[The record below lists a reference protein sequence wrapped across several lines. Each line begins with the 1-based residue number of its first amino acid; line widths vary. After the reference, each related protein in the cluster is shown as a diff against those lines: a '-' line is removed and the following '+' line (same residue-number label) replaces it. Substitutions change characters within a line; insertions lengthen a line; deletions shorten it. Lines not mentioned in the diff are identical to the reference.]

1 MVDFPAVVDKNR
13 GYCLR
18 HSPTCG
24 LMMIDVDLGDLQDI
38 PLAKLKQ
45 RPGANPSPRVSSSN
59 ILKSS

>member
-1 MVDFPAVVDKNR
+1 
-13 GYCLR
+13 
-18 HSPTCG
+18 
-24 LMMIDVDLGDLQDI
+24 MMIDVDLGDLQDI